1 MTGKQ
6 DPIFSICPT
15 CRARCEI
22 DLTPKPYPGSAIFT
36 VSGGDGGWA
45 KGAVSN
51 GRALKLPP
59 WLAFFLGDPVL
70 LPDPGWLCTVCAAPA
85 STARGTQAGPASL
98 SMSDSA
104 PPSRSRNW
112 KIRLCLGILLGGAA
126 AEALEHGSRRAQ
138 PSESSPEAPGREIL
152 LQEHSQAM

>member
-22 DLTPKPYPGSAIFT
+22 DLTSKPYPGSAIFT

-45 KGAVSN
+45 TVGQFPMGELSS
-51 GRALKLPP
+51 
-59 WLAFFLGDPVL
+59 FLHGLLSPGDPVL